1 MGAPDFVPLK
11 TNRRRRTYSSPPR
24 RPGSWL
30 ADRPGDLNSRQP
42 LGAQLGSPGPDQG
55 YALTIAE
62 TFRDQLHLAPNEHAI
77 DVIAGCVSV
86 ALKRA
91 SLFGRAP
98 VVHDLRIAFTVWG
111 YLDASAPTELVEVR
125 RPMFDECHHPHF
137 YLRLRAIADAV
148 PSDLLAQSTE
158 AALAAG
164 AGWRPT

>member
-11 TNRRRRTYSSPPR
+11 VDCRQRSYSSAPR

-42 LGAQLGSPGPDQG
+42 LGDGLGSPGPDQG

-62 TFRDQLHLAPNEHAI
+62 TFRDQLHLTPNEHAV

-98 VVHDLRIAFTVWG
+98 VVHDVRIAFTVWG
-111 YLDASAPTELVEVR
+111 YLDSSAPTELVEVR
-125 RPMFDECHHPHF
+125 RPMFEECHHPHF
-137 YLRLRAIADAV
+137 YGRLRSIADAV
-148 PSDLLAQSTE
+148 PSDILAQSTD
-158 AALAAG
+158 AALAAC
-164 AGWRPT
+164 AGWHPA